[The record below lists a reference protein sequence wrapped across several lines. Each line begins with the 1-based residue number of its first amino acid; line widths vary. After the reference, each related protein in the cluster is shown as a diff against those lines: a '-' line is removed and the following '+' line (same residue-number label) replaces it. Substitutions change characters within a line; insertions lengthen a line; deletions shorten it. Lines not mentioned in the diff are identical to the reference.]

1 MTIITRCD
9 LLVRVTSAQRGRG
22 RPVEIHGSCQGSDR
36 CHAPAVRRFDGIAV
50 CNRCRSRLQRAKA
63 KRCSREGCTRQRV
76 WNKKS
81 KNPGYCRE
89 HERDFLI
96 EHPRLLATL
105 DYVGNNIVEQ
115 AGCWD
120 WLRDPE
126 DDNPGRTY
134 SRGKIRMGNFDWL
147 PYRFVYVITVGVIP
161 TGYEIDHLCGVR
173 TCILPTHLEPVLPSV
188 NQQREALRREGL
200 LNRRE
205 SIEHRTEALLGENAD
220 EETAQSILSLA
231 KRIYPEVNRLV
242 LAARLVSGFEPRT
255 PDT

>member
-1 MTIITRCD
+1 M
-9 LLVRVTSAQRGRG
+9 VRVTTAKRGRG
-22 RPVEIHGSCQGSDR
+22 RPKAIHGYCQSSYE
-36 CHAPAVRRFDGIAV
+36 CHELAVRRVDGTPV
-50 CNRCRSRLQRAKA
+50 CNACRSRLQRAKA
-63 KRCSREGCTRQRV
+63 KRCSQEGCTRQRA

-81 KNPGYCRE
+81 AKPGYCRE

-96 EHPRLLATL
+96 EHPQLASTL
-105 DYVGNNIVEQ
+105 DYVGNNVLER

-134 SRGKIRMGNFDWL
+134 PRGKIRMGNFDWL
-147 PYRFVYVITVGVIP
+147 PYRFVHVVTVSVIP
-161 TGYEIDHLCGVR
+161 TGYEIDHLCGKR

-188 NQQREALRREGL
+188 NQRREALRHRGL
-200 LNRRE
+200 MNRRE
-205 SIEHRTEALLGENAD
+205 SIEQRIAELLGENAR

-231 KRIYPEVNRLV
+231 KRIYPEVSRIG
-242 LAARLVSGFEPRT
+242 LAARLISGFEPRT